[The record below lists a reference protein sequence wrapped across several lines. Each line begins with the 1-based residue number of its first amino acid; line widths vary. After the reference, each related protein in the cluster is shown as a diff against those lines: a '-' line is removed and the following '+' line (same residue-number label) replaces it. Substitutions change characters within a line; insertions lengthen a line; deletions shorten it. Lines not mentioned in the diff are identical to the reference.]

1 MAYLRNKQNNT
12 SIQMNT
18 IKTITATL
26 CFLSAPYK
34 VECYDGTTALKLL
47 GAVAAIGT
55 IAILITI
62 ICHLYSSQI
71 PEDKYPTYNYHPSGP
86 PSTCS
91 GSENTTTNSDN
102 LPPPSYSEIPPTYG
116 VTESNKNSKN
126 NNQLQTSD

>member
-1 MAYLRNKQNNT
+1 MAYQRNKQNNT
-12 SIQMNT
+12 SNKMNT

-62 ICHLYSSQI
+62 ICHLYSSPF
-71 PEDKYPTYNYHPSGP
+71 PENKYPTHNYHPSVP
-86 PSTCS
+86 PSTRS
-91 GSENTTTNSDN
+91 NLENTTTYNDGS
-102 LPPPSYSEIPPTYG
+102 PPPSYSEIPPSYRI
-116 VTESNKNSKN
+116 TESNSNTKN
-126 NNQLQTSD
+126 NNKLPTSD